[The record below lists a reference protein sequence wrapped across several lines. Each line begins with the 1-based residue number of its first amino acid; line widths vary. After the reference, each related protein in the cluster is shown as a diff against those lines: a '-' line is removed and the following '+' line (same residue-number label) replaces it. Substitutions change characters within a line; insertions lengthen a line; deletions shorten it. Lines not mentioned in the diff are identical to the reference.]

1 MELTIF
7 GKKKSTK
14 DGKKDFAVYF
24 TKLTKKGGEVITT
37 SVKFREECGA
47 PSLKDCPMNIV
58 VDKSK
63 ANFVEKG
70 ITYAD
75 AEGVE
80 HEGIDRTLW
89 IAEWTEGA
97 PYVDTSLDEFDL

>member
-1 MELTIF
+1 MELVIF
-7 GKKKSTK
+7 GKKRTSK
-14 DGKKDFAVYF
+14 DGRDFATYF
-24 TKLTKKGGEVITT
+24 TKLTKKSGETITT

-70 ITYAD
+70 ITYTDAD
-75 AEGVE
+75 GAE
-80 HEGIDRTLW
+80 HEAIDRTLW
-89 IAEWTEGA
+89 VSEWTEGA
-97 PYVDTSLDEFDL
+97 PYVDTSLDDFDL